1 MVKELFRKRIVLV
14 PAGLAGALVATVLL
28 VGTAHV
34 SAQGPG
40 GGRPGMGRGHFGPG
54 GFGAFN
60 PRGLGLEGA
69 NLTDAQ
75 RDQVRAVINGH
86 RDELRSLFDQVAQA
100 RRALAASVDRGQVD
114 EAAANQVG
122 TATAALALAQARI
135 RADVLQVLTPEQREA
150 MQKRRDARAERMAE
164 RTERRRSSQ
173 GQ

>member
-1 MVKELFRKRIVLV
+1 MLV

-86 RDELRSLFDQVAQA
+86 RDELRCVAMFDSG
-100 RRALAASVDRGQVD
+100 LP
-114 EAAANQVG
+114 NQLHHG
-122 TATAALALAQARI
+122 HAGLPGHRL
-135 RADVLQVLTPEQREA
+135 L
-150 MQKRRDARAERMAE
+150 
-164 RTERRRSSQ
+164 RRRHLHRQ
-173 GQ
+173 EREWLGVQRRQ